1 MEVGLFS
8 PLVGLLIDRYSL
20 RKVLFVGGIITG
32 VSVIYLATTNS
43 LLSFFS
49 TFAIISVGMSALST
63 VTLMTAI
70 SRWFHRRLGI
80 AMGIATCGFGF
91 SGFMIPLVTA
101 LVDNLGWRL
110 AMTILGAGIF
120 VIVLPLALMVRSR
133 PEDYGLLPDGDTLVE
148 SKVKSQKSV
157 SPDDLDVSNKQ
168 ALMSRAFW
176 QITIALGIQ
185 HLATNAVSTH
195 VMPYLSSPSVG
206 VARSVASLV
215 AAALPIAS
223 MSGRFG
229 FGWAGDMVKKK
240 PLTATGFAM
249 MAVGLVCFGYAD
261 NITGSLTWL
270 LVIFLVMYGIGYGG
284 TTTMRSIL
292 PKAYFGTKN
301 YATILGFITGIDAV
315 GGVLGAPVA
324 GYVYDTWGD
333 YHNVWVVLAILSVI
347 CVIMIVTAP
356 PFKHEENTVSFNLK
370 TLIGRLKGRPVA
382 ETR

>member
-1 MEVGLFS
+1 
-8 PLVGLLIDRYSL
+8 
-20 RKVLFVGGIITG
+20 
-32 VSVIYLATTNS
+32 
-43 LLSFFS
+43 
-49 TFAIISVGMSALST
+49 
-63 VTLMTAI
+63 
-70 SRWFHRRLGI
+70 
-80 AMGIATCGFGF
+80 MGIATCGFGF

-110 AMTILGAGIF
+110 AMTILGGGMF

-133 PEDYGLLPDGDTLVE
+133 PEDYGLLPDGDTLIE
-148 SKVKSQKSV
+148 TKETSRKSV
-157 SPDDLDVSNKQ
+157 FVDDLNVSTKQ

-206 VARSVASLV
+206 VTRSVAALV

-229 FGWAGDMVKKK
+229 FGWFGDMVKKK

-261 NITGSLTWL
+261 NIPGSLAWL
-270 LVIFLVMYGIGYGG
+270 LVIFLIMYGIGYGG

-292 PKAYFGTKN
+292 PRAYFGTKN
-301 YATILGFITGIDAV
+301 YATILGFITGIDAI

-347 CVIMIVTAP
+347 CVVMIITAP
-356 PFKHEENTVSFNLK
+356 PFKRPENTVSFGLKNL
-370 TLIGRLKGRPVA
+370 LNRFKGKPVIVP
-382 ETR
+382 R